1 MRDIIPAEFIDI
13 FLKKNAIKK
22 GLLLGKKGWIFCSIA
37 FCVQAVLLVTANLWY
52 MYAVLHVH
60 LPGEILLSEDVWN
73 EALSGKVYICD
84 EQKMTYLGFTTKIIR
99 EFIWGGLSIYYVNGS
114 TFSSKRIPRNMVTR
128 DTQNRYLPLDDG
140 AYLYNGHW
148 RLQHRAGLLFPAYVY
163 SAYIGYQKEY
173 M

>member
-1 MRDIIPAEFIDI
+1 M
-13 FLKKNAIKK
+13 
-22 GLLLGKKGWIFCSIA
+22 LGKKGWIFCSIA

-99 EFIWGGLSIYYVNGS
+99 EFIWGGLSIDLLCEWKYFFQQADPPEYGY
-114 TFSSKRIPRNMVTR
+114 PRYTESV
-128 DTQNRYLPLDDG
+128 
-140 AYLYNGHW
+140 
-148 RLQHRAGLLFPAYVY
+148 
-163 SAYIGYQKEY
+163 SAIG
-173 M
+173 

>member
-1 MRDIIPAEFIDI
+1 M
-13 FLKKNAIKK
+13 
-22 GLLLGKKGWIFCSIA
+22 GKKGWIFCSIV

-73 EALSGKVYICD
+73 ETLSGKVYICD
-84 EQKMTYLGFTTKIIR
+84 EQKMAYLGFTT
-99 EFIWGGLSIYYVNGS
+99 WGGLSIDLLCEWKYFFQQADPPEYGYL
-114 TFSSKRIPRNMVTR
+114 
-128 DTQNRYLPLDDG
+128 RYTESVSAIGYG

-163 SAYIGYQKEY
+163 SAYIGYQKNICSCDAKY
-173 M
+173 PQ